1 MVGRSEM
8 QMITKLLKK
17 VSKLFLGFLC
27 IFLVLGILM
36 FLVRD
41 YSIPVISAVNA
52 SNGGAI
58 TKTFRITGNVIAQNT
73 IEVKAPEKLYVKEIN
88 AESSQIVN
96 ANIPIIV
103 FDTEKFMGNVKNN
116 LQVSED
122 GVYRV
127 NKNIYIEY
135 INDKDVIEEGE
146 VIIKYSV
153 HDVDNLEIVTE
164 VKDNVLYSL
173 TSQNTKIYYYKN
185 NYSERVKANISDIK
199 KFPDYNRVYFSL
211 NEKSNEKININN
223 TANIVVE
230 SREEYSAIIVPVTAL
245 IPIGE
250 IKDNTSCYV
259 YGIIEED
266 TIFGKQSRVILRDAY
281 IYSIGS
287 SRAAIYINNDDNMIT
302 DYKQLRIVNYATSA
316 IKNGSRVRVK

>member
-1 MVGRSEM
+1 
-8 QMITKLLKK
+8 MITKLLKK
-17 VSKLFLGFLC
+17 VSKMFLGFLC
-27 IFLVLGILM
+27 VFLVLGFLM
-36 FLVRD
+36 LLVRD
-41 YSIPVISAVNA
+41 YSVPVVSAVNA

-58 TKTFRITGNVIAQNT
+58 TKTFRLTGNVVAHDM
-73 IEVKAPEKLYVKEIN
+73 IEVKAPEKLYVKEIK
-88 AESSQIVN
+88 AESSQIVS

-103 FDTEKFMGNVKNN
+103 FDTEKPMDNVKNN

-127 NKNIYIEY
+127 NKDIYIEY

-146 VIIKYSV
+146 VIIKYWI

-164 VKDNVLYSL
+164 VKDNVLYTL
-173 TSQNTKIYYYKN
+173 TSQNTKIYCYKN
-185 NYSERVKANISDIK
+185 YYNERVKVNISDIK
-199 KFPDYNRVYFSL
+199 KFPEYNRVYFSL

-230 SREEYSAIIVPVTAL
+230 SREEYSTIIIPITAL

-250 IKDNTSCYV
+250 IRDNTNCFV
-259 YGIIEED
+259 YAIIEED

-281 IYSIGS
+281 IYSVGS

-302 DYKQLRIVNYATSA
+302 DYKQLKIVNYATSA
-316 IKNGSRVRVK
+316 IENGSRVRVK

>member
-1 MVGRSEM
+1 
-8 QMITKLLKK
+8 MITKLLKK
-17 VSKLFLGFLC
+17 ISKMFLGFLC
-27 IFLVLGILM
+27 TFLVLGFLM

-41 YSIPVISAVNA
+41 YSTPVVSAVNA

-58 TKTFRITGNVIAQNT
+58 TKTFRLTGNVIAQNT
-73 IEVKAPEKLYVKEIN
+73 IEVKAPEKLYSKEIN
-88 AESSQIVN
+88 AENSQIVS
-96 ANIPIIV
+96 ANTPIIL
-103 FDTEKFMGNVKNN
+103 FDTETLTDNIKNN
-116 LQVSED
+116 LQISED

-127 NKNIYIEY
+127 NKDIYIEY
-135 INDKDVIEEGE
+135 INDKNAIEEGE

-153 HDVDNLEIVTE
+153 HDADSLEIVTE
-164 VKDNVLYSL
+164 VNDSVLYKL

-185 NYSERVKANISDIK
+185 NYSERVKANISNVK
-199 KFPDYNRVYFSL
+199 KFADYNRIYFSL

-230 SREEYSAIIVPVTAL
+230 LREEYNAIIVPISAL

-250 IKDNTSCYV
+250 INDNTSCYV

-281 IYSIGS
+281 IYSVGS
-287 SRAAIYINNDDNMIT
+287 SKAAIYINNDDNMIV
-302 DYKQLRIVNYATSA
+302 DYNQLKIVNYATSA